1 METLDLLRTWAPFML
16 LGFGKN
22 IGIASL
28 AMLIGTALGSGCALL
43 RGSKSRA
50 LASGVEA
57 LTSFV
62 RNVPTL
68 VLLFY
73 LATLLPNALT
83 LPGGLGHVELSPWFK
98 AALALA
104 GSPLGFTSWNLHAA
118 RVAWEQHQ
126 YRTAMLFIPN
136 WLSAFLITVLA
147 SSTASLVGV
156 DELVSRCN
164 TIIKASG
171 TNSMFPVYLYASC
184 HFLLFCL
191 AANLVLGKVK
201 QMMLDRYPLR
211 PDPAAC
217 HPS

>member
-1 METLDLLRTWAPFML
+1 METLDLLQTWAPFML
-16 LGFGKN
+16 AGFGKN

-43 RGSKSRA
+43 RFSRFQA
-50 LASGVEA
+50 VASGVEA
-57 LTSFV
+57 VTSFV

-68 VLLFY
+68 VLLFF
-73 LATLLPNALT
+73 LATLLPNE
-83 LPGGLGHVELSPWFK
+83 LPLPEGWGEFGLAPWFK
-98 AALALA
+98 AALALS
-104 GSPLGFTSWNLHAA
+104 GSPLGFTSWNLYAA
-118 RVAWEQHQ
+118 LLAWRPGQ

-156 DELVSRCN
+156 DELVSRSN

-171 TNSMFPVYLYASC
+171 TGFMLPVYLYASC

-191 AANLVLGKVK
+191 AANLVLGKIK
-201 QMMLDRYPLR
+201 QAMLDHYPLSST
-211 PDPAAC
+211 PADC